1 MHALGW
7 TFAIGRGRYLRA
19 ATYDRPVDATDPS
32 SRVPQDA
39 VIPGECLLETPQL
52 RAWDVGRIPYADA
65 YALQLAL
72 HAQLVSAR
80 ERGGAPATLLL
91 LEHDP
96 PVVTVSRRPSAPG
109 NVLLSREALAA
120 RGVELV
126 ETDRGG
132 DVTWHGPGQLVAYGI
147 ADLNAAGLRIHGW
160 MRLLEES
167 AIRTVAHWGIDGA
180 RDETA
185 TGVWVGGH
193 GGKGG
198 RKVCALGVRVSR
210 WCTFHG
216 LALNVA
222 PDLRHFDAIVPCGLA
237 GRPVT
242 SMEAE
247 LGGAGC
253 APPMSHVKRTLARA
267 VADLLA
273 R

>member
-1 MHALGW
+1 M
-7 TFAIGRGRYLRA
+7 
-19 ATYDRPVDATDPS
+19 DATTPDPTLRGGS
-32 SRVPQDA
+32 DRL
-39 VIPGECLLETPQL
+39 GECLLETPQL
-52 RAWDVGRIPYADA
+52 RAWDVGRISYSDA

-72 HAQLVSAR
+72 HARLVAAR
-80 ERGGAPATLLL
+80 ESGGGPASLLL

-96 PVVTVSRRPSAPG
+96 PVVTVSRRPSAAG
-109 NVLLSREALAA
+109 NVLLSREALEA
-120 RGVELV
+120 RGVELA

-132 DVTWHGPGQLVAYGI
+132 DVTWHGPGQLVAYAI
-147 ADLNAAGLRIHGW
+147 ADLNAVGLRIHGW
-160 MRLLEES
+160 MRLLEQCV
-167 AIRTVAHWGIDGA
+167 IGTIAHWGIAGA
-180 RDETA
+180 RDESA

-193 GGKGG
+193 DGQGG
-198 RKVCALGVRVSR
+198 RKICALGVRVSR

-222 PDLRHFDAIVPCGLA
+222 PDLRHFDSIVPCGLV

-253 APPMSHVKRTLARA
+253 APPIAHVKRTLARA
-267 VADLLA
+267 CADALA

>member
-1 MHALGW
+1 
-7 TFAIGRGRYLRA
+7 
-19 ATYDRPVDATDPS
+19 
-32 SRVPQDA
+32 VPHVAGIA
-39 VIPGECLLETPQL
+39 VPGECLLDTPQL
-52 RAWDVGRIPYADA
+52 RAWDVGRISYSDA

-72 HAQLVSAR
+72 HAQLVAAR
-80 ERGGAPATLLL
+80 ESGALPTTVLL

-109 NVLLSREALAA
+109 HVLLSREALAS
-120 RGVELV
+120 RGVQLV

-132 DVTWHGPGQLVAYGI
+132 DVTWHGPGQLVAYAI
-147 ADLNAAGLRIHGW
+147 ADLNAANLRIHGW
-160 MRLLEES
+160 MRLLEECT
-167 AIRTVAHWGIDGA
+167 IRTIAQWGIDGA
-180 RDETA
+180 RDAEA

-198 RKVCALGVRVSR
+198 RKICALGVRVSR

-222 PDLRHFDAIVPCGLA
+222 PDLRHFDAIVPCGLV

-242 SMEAE
+242 SMEME

-253 APPMSHVKRTLARA
+253 APPMAHVKRTLAQA
-267 VADLLA
+267 FADALS

>member
-1 MHALGW
+1 M
-7 TFAIGRGRYLRA
+7 
-19 ATYDRPVDATDPS
+19 
-32 SRVPQDA
+32 DA
-39 VIPGECLLETPQL
+39 VTPGPPAHGGAGNLGECLLDTPRL
-52 RAWDVGRIPYADA
+52 RAWDAGRISYADA
-65 YALQLAL
+65 YALQRDL
-72 HAQLVSAR
+72 HAQLVAAR
-80 ERGGAPATLLL
+80 ESGAIPATLLL

-96 PVVTVSRRPSAPG
+96 PVVTVSRRPSAPA

-132 DVTWHGPGQLVAYGI
+132 DVTWHGPGQVVGYAI
-147 ADLNAAGLRIHGW
+147 ADLNAVGLRIHGW
-160 MRLLEES
+160 MRLLEECV
-167 AIRTVAHWGIDGA
+167 IRTVAQWGIEGA
-180 RDETA
+180 RDESA
-185 TGVWVGGH
+185 TGVWVGGQ

-198 RKVCALGVRVSR
+198 RKICALGVRVSR

-247 LGGAGC
+247 LGGPGC
-253 APPMSHVKRTLARA
+253 APPMAHVKRTIARAFADALAR
-267 VADLLA
+267 
-273 R
+273 

>member
-1 MHALGW
+1 MTPRPAW
-7 TFAIGRGRYLRA
+7 TGGA
-19 ATYDRPVDATDPS
+19 DR
-32 SRVPQDA
+32 
-39 VIPGECLLETPQL
+39 PGECVIDTPHL
-52 RAWDVGRIPYADA
+52 RAWDVGRISYADA
-65 YALQLAL
+65 YALQTEL
-72 HAQLVSAR
+72 HARQVAAR
-80 ERGGAPATLLL
+80 ETGGCPATLLL

-109 NVLLSREALAA
+109 HVLMSREALAS

-132 DVTWHGPGQLVAYGI
+132 DVTWHGPGQLVGYAI
-147 ADLNAAGLRIHGW
+147 ADLNAVGLRIHGW
-160 MRLLEES
+160 MRLLEECV
-167 AIRTVAHWGIDGA
+167 IRTAAQWSIEAA
-180 RDETA
+180 RDATA
-185 TGVWVGGH
+185 TGVWVGGE
-193 GGKGG
+193 GGHGG
-198 RKVCALGVRVSR
+198 RKICALGVRVSR

-253 APPMSHVKRTLARA
+253 APPIAHVKRTLARA
-267 VADLLA
+267 FADALA